1 MSSAY
6 IPAALRRQLLLESDQ
21 RCAYCRSS
29 EIYTGAP
36 LVVEHIVPRAL
47 KGKTTYNNLCLAC
60 HRCNEY
66 KGGRIAAMDT
76 LTKETVPLFNP
87 RSQHWREHF
96 MWSRD
101 GIEIIGITPCGRAT
115 VEALRLN
122 NENVVTARYVWTKVG
137 FHPPFE

>member
-1 MSSAY
+1 MNSAY

-29 EIYTGAP
+29 EVYTGAP
-36 LVVEHIVPRAL
+36 LEVEHIIPRAC
-47 KGKTTYNNLCLAC
+47 KGKTTYSNLCLAC
-60 HRCNEY
+60 HRCNEF
-66 KGGRIAAMDT
+66 KSDRIAAVDP
-76 LTKETVPLFNP
+76 LTKETAPLFNP

-137 FHPPFE
+137 FHPPID

>member
-6 IPAALRRQLLLESDQ
+6 IPAVLRRRLHLESDS

-29 EIYTGAP
+29 EIY
-36 LVVEHIVPRAL
+36 
-47 KGKTTYNNLCLAC
+47 
-60 HRCNEY
+60 
-66 KGGRIAAMDT
+66 
-76 LTKETVPLFNP
+76 KETVPLVNP

-137 FHPPFE
+137 FHPPIE